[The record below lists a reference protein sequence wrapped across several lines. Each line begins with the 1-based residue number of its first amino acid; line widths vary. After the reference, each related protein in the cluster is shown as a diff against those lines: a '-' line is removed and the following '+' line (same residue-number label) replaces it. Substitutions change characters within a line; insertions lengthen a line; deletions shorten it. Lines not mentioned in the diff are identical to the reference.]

1 MTLQLEPRAPK
12 EAHQCR
18 RLEYGETRVK
28 NGAGRRAQFNET
40 FEMPVFRTT
49 NGGELDACSSLCML
63 CCALLCCA
71 SLCCASLLCIVLF
84 KIQTDLDG
92 VRWVLFFSK
101 GGGGDKKRLRLGN
114 RRLRVTVKDKDPRF
128 LTVGSDD
135 VLGTAVRRK
144 EGRKEGS

>member
-1 MTLQLEPRAPK
+1 VTLQLEPRAPK

-63 CCALLCCA
+63 CIVVLSIVVL
-71 SLCCASLLCIVLF
+71 SIVVLSIVVLCIVVVQF
-84 KIQTDLDG
+84 QNTD
-92 VRWVLFFSK
+92 
-101 GGGGDKKRLRLGN
+101 
-114 RRLRVTVKDKDPRF
+114 
-128 LTVGSDD
+128 
-135 VLGTAVRRK
+135 
-144 EGRKEGS
+144 

>member
-1 MTLQLEPRAPK
+1 MLVHR
-12 EAHQCR
+12 C
-18 RLEYGETRVK
+18 
-28 NGAGRRAQFNET
+28 
-40 FEMPVFRTT
+40 
-49 NGGELDACSSLCML
+49 ACCACCVVHRCCASLLCML
-63 CCALLCCA
+63 CCACCVVHRCVVHRCCA

-84 KIQTDLDG
+84 KTQTNLDG

>member
-49 NGGELDACSSLCML
+49 NGGELDACSSLCIVVLSIVVL
-63 CCALLCCA
+63 CMLCCA
-71 SLCCASLLCIVLF
+71 SLCCASLLCIVVLCIVVVLARS
-84 KIQTDLDG
+84 IQNTD
-92 VRWVLFFSK
+92 
-101 GGGGDKKRLRLGN
+101 
-114 RRLRVTVKDKDPRF
+114 
-128 LTVGSDD
+128 
-135 VLGTAVRRK
+135 
-144 EGRKEGS
+144 